1 MNPSSVH
8 RARLYWIGLALGPI
22 AWAINL
28 QTIYA
33 MSPHACAKPTSAT
46 VVLSTMMAVLAIAG
60 TLMSWRATCRDGP
73 AELAEM
79 QGGRAR
85 NFMAWLGVGS
95 SAIFALVI
103 LNQLAAAVMISPC
116 LR

>member
-1 MNPSSVH
+1 MNPGSVH
-8 RARLYWIGLALGPI
+8 KVQLYWMGVALGPA

-33 MSPHACAKPTSAT
+33 MTPHACAKPTSAAIF
-46 VVLSTMMAVLAIAG
+46 LSILMALIAASG
-60 TLMSWRATCRDGP
+60 TLISWRATRRDPP
-73 AELAEM
+73 AELVET
-79 QGGRAR
+79 QGGQAR

-95 SAIFALVI
+95 GAIFALVI
-103 LNQLAAAVMISPC
+103 VNQLAAAVMISPC

>member
-1 MNPSSVH
+1 MNPSTVH
-8 RARLYWIGLALGPI
+8 KARLYWMGVALGPA

-33 MSPHACAKPTSAT
+33 MTPHACAKPASAT
-46 VVLSTMMAVLAIAG
+46 IFLSIAMTLIATSG
-60 TLMSWRATCRDGP
+60 TLISWRATRRY
-73 AELAEM
+73 ARTALAET
-79 QGGRAR
+79 QGGHTR

-95 SAIFALVI
+95 GAIFALVI